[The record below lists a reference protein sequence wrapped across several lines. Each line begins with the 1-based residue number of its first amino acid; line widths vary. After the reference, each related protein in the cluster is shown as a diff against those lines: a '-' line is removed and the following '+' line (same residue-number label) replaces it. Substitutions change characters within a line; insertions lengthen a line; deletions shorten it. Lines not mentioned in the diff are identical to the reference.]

1 METHRGAIQRF
12 TLPADLVRTLR
23 RLSQQ
28 EGVSLYMTLLAGF
41 VALLHRYTGQQDI
54 TVGSTTAGRKR
65 AEVEPLLGC
74 FINPLALRIDLSG
87 NPIFRELL
95 SRVRGVVLDALAHED
110 VPFPYVVRELRHRP
124 DPSRNPL
131 FQVILS
137 QQPQM
142 PSIASGW
149 DLVTGEI

>member
-1 METHRGAIQRF
+1 RSERTWSEHITNTLSQQTCYLSPLQWPSDRPRTPMETHRGAIQRF

-87 NPIFRELL
+87 NPTFRELL
-95 SRVRGVVLDALAHED
+95 SRVRG
-110 VPFPYVVRELRHRP
+110 
-124 DPSRNPL
+124 
-131 FQVILS
+131 
-137 QQPQM
+137 
-142 PSIASGW
+142 
-149 DLVTGEI
+149 